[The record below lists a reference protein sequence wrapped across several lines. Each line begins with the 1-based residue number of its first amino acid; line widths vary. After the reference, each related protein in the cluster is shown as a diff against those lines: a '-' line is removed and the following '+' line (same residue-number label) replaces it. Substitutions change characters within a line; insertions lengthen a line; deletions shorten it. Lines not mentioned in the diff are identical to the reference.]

1 MTKLNR
7 NIATLTD
14 TEYDLVVVGA
24 GIFGACATWEAARRG
39 LKVALLERT
48 DFGHAT
54 SANHFKMVHGG
65 IRYIQHGD
73 LVRIR
78 ESAHERSALLRI
90 APHLVRPL
98 PVIIPTYGHGMKGKE
113 ILWTAMRLF
122 DALTWDRNRGLLPE
136 KRIPASSPVSRSR
149 ILKLFPGIKAEGL
162 TGGALFYD
170 GQMVSPT
177 RLVISFLRSAAA
189 AGARLANYVEVT
201 GFERSEN
208 RVQAVIARDGLSGR
222 AITVRGKMILN
233 TAGPWAN
240 RMLESAL
247 GLHLN
252 PRLTFSRDLAF
263 VVPQRLGGPYALAF
277 ATASKDQDTLL
288 DRGGRH
294 LFAVPW
300 KDFTLI
306 GVWHKVFKDS
316 PDDITVSREEM
327 REFVEE
333 VNAGYPTLKLDVDQ
347 VQLINTGLTL
357 FGDEDH
363 QAQGGMSFGKRS
375 MLIDHWQTHGL
386 QGLLSLV
393 GVRATTA
400 RGMSQKAIDLV
411 FKRLGKP
418 FIASDTATMP
428 VYGGDIANLEEFTR
442 DVTESLDGLLSD
454 EQIQLMIQ
462 HYGTGIFNV
471 LRYGTDRR
479 ELLSPLKHTDVI
491 KAEIVHAVREE
502 AALGLADVVFRRTD
516 LATGHLPARNVLQ
529 DCASTMADELGWDQ
543 TRVEEEVDD
552 TIRQFPNLLYK
563 FRNGASK

>member
-7 NIATLTD
+7 NITALTGA
-14 TEYDLVVVGA
+14 EYDLIVVGA

-48 DFGHAT
+48 DFAHAT

-65 IRYIQHGD
+65 IRYMQHGD
-73 LVRIR
+73 LARIR

-98 PVIIPTYGHGMKGKE
+98 PIVIPTYGHGMKGKE

-122 DALTWDRNRGLLPE
+122 DALTWDRNKGLLPE
-136 KRIPASSPVSRSR
+136 KRIPASRLIPRSQV
-149 ILKLFPGIKAEGL
+149 LKLFPGIKAEGL
-162 TGGALFYD
+162 TGGALFCD

-177 RLVISFLRSAAA
+177 RLAISFLRSAAA
-189 AGARLANYVEVT
+189 AGATIANYVEAT
-201 GFERSEN
+201 DFERSEN
-208 RVQAVIARDGLSGR
+208 CVQAVIARDAVSGKPVR
-222 AITVRGKMILN
+222 VRGKMVLN

-240 RMLESAL
+240 RLLESAL
-247 GLHLN
+247 GIHLD
-252 PRLTFSRDLAF
+252 PRPTFSRDLAF
-263 VVPQRLGGPYALAF
+263 VVPKRLSGPYALAF
-277 ATASKDQDTLL
+277 ATESKDKDTLL

-306 GVWHKVFKDS
+306 GVWHKVFKNS
-316 PDDITVSREEM
+316 PDHITVSREEM
-327 REFVEE
+327 SAFVDE
-333 VNAGYPTLKLDVDQ
+333 VNAGYPALNLDVHQ

-357 FGDEDH
+357 FGDEGQ
-363 QAQGGMSFGKRS
+363 QARGGMSFGKRS
-375 MLIDHWQTHGL
+375 MLIDHRQTHGI
-386 QGLLSLV
+386 QGLLSMV

-411 FKRLGKP
+411 FKRLGRP
-418 FIASDTATMP
+418 VIASDTATTP
-428 VYGGDIANLEEFTR
+428 VYGGDISDLEEFTR
-442 DVTESLDGLLSD
+442 DVTDSLDGLLSAD
-454 EQIQLMIQ
+454 QIQLMIQ
-462 HYGTGIFNV
+462 HYGTGILNV

-479 ELLSPLKHTDVI
+479 ELLSPLKNTGVI

-502 AALGLADVVFRRTD
+502 AALGLTDVVFRRTD
-516 LATGHLPARNVLQ
+516 LATGRLPGLDVLQ
-529 DCASTMADELGWDQ
+529 DCARTMADELGWDQ
-543 TRVEEEVDD
+543 TRTQEEVDNV
-552 TIRQFPNLLYK
+552 IRQFPHLSHK